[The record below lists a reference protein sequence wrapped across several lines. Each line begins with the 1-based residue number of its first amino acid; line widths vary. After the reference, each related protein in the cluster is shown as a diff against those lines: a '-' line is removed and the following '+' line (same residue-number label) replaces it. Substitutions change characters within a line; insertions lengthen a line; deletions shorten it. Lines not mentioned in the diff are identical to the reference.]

1 MRTIILFT
9 ILIFLTGFTN
19 VSAQDFT
26 LAPNGVTCL
35 CPTADVGDSGV
46 VNGVTYTKRTR
57 EQITEVNA
65 STTCTSG
72 ITDMNNLFF
81 SLNFPFDE
89 DISTWD
95 VSDVINMSYM
105 LASTQT
111 FNQDIGNWDVSNV
124 IDMSALF
131 AGTPVFNQD
140 ISNWDVSN
148 VTNMSGL
155 FAVASVFNQDI
166 SNWDVSNVID
176 MTNMFAAATLF
187 NQDLSSWTFNTNV
200 QFNNYVRDSGLDVD
214 NYNSLLG
221 TFSSQGLVNKNLYS
235 DNLSYCN
242 ISAWEDLVNNKGWTI
257 LGDTYLETTIEA
269 PANVGVAPDPTT
281 CTATNVDL
289 GSPIITN
296 GCGSITVSNDA
307 PTDYQ
312 IGDTDVIWSVID
324 ENGVETTDLQTVSVI
339 IEVDVAEV
347 CYVSSDDIEV
357 TKNRLFLYNIDG
369 ENVDNYEVLRETST
383 GGVYET
389 IGFIIPPENSFLDNS
404 SDNDAQ
410 SYRYIINTTD
420 VCSATSTDS
429 PYHKT
434 ILLQSGIATDNS
446 VNLNWN
452 PYIGVTYSTYN
463 IYKQTNGGTYELL
476 VSLASTNTSYNDTQ
490 ADVLTNFYKY
500 YVSIDVANCG
510 SNPGSSLNSN
520 REVVD
525 PSNLS
530 TNDWEELERQ
540 ISLFPNPASTT
551 VTFDIPDNVLLK
563 EVRILNNLGQLISKY
578 DTSTIDVENLATGMY
593 YLQIET
599 NMGTSNKSLI
609 KE

>member
-1 MRTIILFT
+1 
-9 ILIFLTGFTN
+9 
-19 VSAQDFT
+19 
-26 LAPNGVTCL
+26 
-35 CPTADVGDSGV
+35 
-46 VNGVTYTKRTR
+46 
-57 EQITEVNA
+57 
-65 STTCTSG
+65 
-72 ITDMNNLFF
+72 
-81 SLNFPFDE
+81 
-89 DISTWD
+89 
-95 VSDVINMSYM
+95 
-105 LASTQT
+105 
-111 FNQDIGNWDVSNV
+111 
-124 IDMSALF
+124 
-131 AGTPVFNQD
+131 
-140 ISNWDVSN
+140 
-148 VTNMSGL
+148 
-155 FAVASVFNQDI
+155 
-166 SNWDVSNVID
+166 
-176 MTNMFAAATLF
+176 
-187 NQDLSSWTFNTNV
+187 
-200 QFNNYVRDSGLDVD
+200 LDVD

-599 NMGTSNKSLI
+599 NMGTSNESLI